1 MSVRVEIQKAVHEK
15 VKAGT
20 FKKVTY
26 GTDHYPVETETLESP
41 GSIICNEVS
50 GGLSNSSKF
59 GATDSRFT
67 IRDWRFE
74 VLAEFNC
81 EVDVSYFLLNEL
93 NSITFN
99 SDEGVVVISPSG
111 DFGVEHPPR
120 QGAHNGT
127 KMKIGL
133 TANIRR

>member
-15 VKAGT
+15 IKGGT

-26 GTDHYPVETETLESP
+26 GTDHYPVLSSAEAVP

-50 GGLSNSSKF
+50 GGLSNSVKF
-59 GATDSRFT
+59 GATSSRFT

-74 VLAEFNC
+74 VLVEFNC